1 VLPGRVRLVYRA
13 AYFEEVRLG
22 VERGDPVMGN
32 LHRLAGMI
40 GEWLLFAMECTSL
53 LTIATFSER

>member
-1 VLPGRVRLVYRA
+1 
-13 AYFEEVRLG
+13 
-22 VERGDPVMGN
+22 MGN